1 MKLTDEKY
9 KELISLAKLTRGR
22 SYSPYSHFAVG
33 AALLS
38 EGGKIYTGTN
48 VENSSYGATVCAE
61 RSAFFTAVSEGVHD
75 FVAIA
80 VVGGPD
86 DAESHSM
93 CQPCALCL
101 QVMAEFCDPDFEII
115 LEDGEGGYSVHRFDS
130 LLAKPFRL

>member
-86 DAESHSM
+86 DRESNSM